1 MLNPIKKLYKDL
13 SNEELI
19 LLVKEIQVSDET
31 GTFPEDSLVRDM
43 CRKSAE
49 ITGMDMA
56 SNLLMT
62 QINICKEASIRWVS
76 VMNYIN
82 E

>member
-1 MLNPIKKLYKDL
+1 MNPIKKLYRDL
-13 SNEELI
+13 SKEELM
-19 LLVKEIQVSDET
+19 LLVKELEKSDET

-56 SNLLMT
+56 SNIMMT
-62 QINICKEASIRWVS
+62 QINICKEASIRWIS
-76 VMNYIN
+76 VMRYIN
-82 E
+82 D

>member
-1 MLNPIKKLYKDL
+1 MLNPIKKLYQDL

-31 GTFPEDSLVRDM
+31 GVIPIQSLVRDM

-82 E
+82 D

>member
-31 GTFPEDSLVRDM
+31 GVLPIQSLVRDM
-43 CRKSAE
+43 RRKSAE

-82 E
+82 D

>member
-31 GTFPEDSLVRDM
+31 GVLPIQSLVRDM

-56 SNLLMT
+56 SNLLM
-62 QINICKEASIRWVS
+62 NICKEASIRWVS

-82 E
+82 D

>member
-1 MLNPIKKLYKDL
+1 MNPIKKLYRGL
-13 SNEELI
+13 SNEELM
-19 LLVKEIQVSDET
+19 LLVKELEKSDET

-56 SNLLMT
+56 SNIMMT
-62 QINICKEASIRWVS
+62 QINICKEASIRWIS
-76 VMNYIN
+76 VMRYIN
-82 E
+82 D

>member
-1 MLNPIKKLYKDL
+1 MNPIKKLYKDL

-19 LLVKEIQVSDET
+19 LLVEEIIKSDET
-31 GTFPEDSLVRDM
+31 GTFPEDSQVRVM

-56 SNLLMT
+56 SNIMMT
-62 QINICKEASIRWVS
+62 QINICKEAATRWVS
-76 VMNYIN
+76 VMDYMGDY
-82 E
+82 

>member
-1 MLNPIKKLYKDL
+1 MNPIKKLYKDL

-19 LLVKEIQVSDET
+19 LLVQELEKSDET
-31 GTFPEDSLVRDM
+31 GTFPEDSQVREM

-56 SNLLMT
+56 SNIMMT
-62 QINICKEASIRWVS
+62 QINICKEASTRWLS
-76 VMNYIN
+76 VMRYIN
-82 E
+82 D

>member
-1 MLNPIKKLYKDL
+1 MNPIKKLYRDL
-13 SNEELI
+13 SNEELM
-19 LLVKEIQVSDET
+19 LLVKELEKSDET

-56 SNLLMT
+56 SNIMMT
-62 QINICKEASIRWVS
+62 QINICKEASIRWIS
-76 VMNYIN
+76 VMRYIN
-82 E
+82 D